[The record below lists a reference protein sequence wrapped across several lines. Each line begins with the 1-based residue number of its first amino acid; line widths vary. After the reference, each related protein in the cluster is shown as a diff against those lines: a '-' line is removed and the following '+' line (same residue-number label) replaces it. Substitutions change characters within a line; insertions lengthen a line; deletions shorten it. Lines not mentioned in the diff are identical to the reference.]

1 MGRSLFRMTGAAV
14 AGAVCAALF
23 SGGGAASAASAAS
36 HVVAASSGGTW
47 AKAEQ
52 VPGTRPLNT
61 GGYAMTQSVSCASAG
76 DCVAGGYYTHGV
88 DQEAFVV
95 NETNGTWGGA
105 QETAAALNT
114 DGGAAVDSVSC
125 ASAGNCSA
133 GGYYTGSSK
142 ASQAFVV
149 DETGGK
155 WSAAAEVAGAL
166 NKGIGAQI
174 NSVSCASAG
183 NCGAG
188 GYYTASSGHA
198 QAFVISEKNGAWGAA
213 KEVAGALNSKDAQL
227 ISVSCAS
234 AGDCSAAGFYTDRS
248 GHIQAFVVDEA
259 GGVWGSAEQVPGT
272 AALNKGGSAGVNSVS
287 CASAGDCSA
296 GGSYADGSGP
306 AEAFVVDEK
315 GGTWGDAQEVPGI
328 AALNQGGNGAEVN
341 SVSCASA
348 GNCSAGGQYTP
359 ANAGGA
365 AFVVNDASGVWGR
378 AEEVPGSGALNQGGL
393 AAISSVSC
401 ASAGDCSAGGFY
413 ADASNDQQ
421 ALVVGE
427 TNGVWGRAEEVPGT
441 AALNPGGQAEV
452 AWLSCGSVDH
462 CAAGGEYLD
471 DNFGQQ
477 AFVDTES

>member
-1 MGRSLFRMTGAAV
+1 VAA
-14 AGAVCAALF
+14 AVCAALC
-23 SGGGAASAASAAS
+23 SGGGAASAAALAS
-36 HVVAASSGGTW
+36 GTW

-52 VPGTRPLNT
+52 VPGTKALNT
-61 GGYAMTQSVSCASAG
+61 GGYGVTQSVSCASAG
-76 DCVAGGYYTHGV
+76 NCAAAGYYTHGPV
-88 DQEAFVV
+88 DQDAFVV
-95 NETNGTWGGA
+95 NETNGTWGSA

-149 DETGGK
+149 DETNGK
-155 WSAAAEVAGAL
+155 WGAAAEVAGAL

-188 GYYTASSGHA
+188 GYYTAGPGHA
-198 QAFVISEKNGAWGAA
+198 EAFVISEKNGAWGAA
-213 KEVAGALNSKDAQL
+213 KEVAGALNNKDAQL
-227 ISVSCAS
+227 ISVSCGS
-234 AGDCSAAGFYTDRS
+234 AGDCSAAGFYTGHS
-248 GHIQAFVVDEA
+248 GHIQAFVVDET

-272 AALNKGGSAGVNSVS
+272 AALSKGGSAGLNSVS
-287 CASAGDCSA
+287 CASAGNCSA
-296 GGSYADGSGP
+296 GGSYAGSSGV
-306 AEAFVVDEK
+306 AQAFVVDEK
-315 GGTWGDAQEVPGI
+315 SGTWGDAQEVPGI
-328 AALNQGGNGAEVN
+328 AALNKGGNGAEVS

-359 ANAGGA
+359 AHAGGA
-365 AFVVNDASGVWGR
+365 AFVVDETSGVWGR
-378 AEEVPGSGALNQGGL
+378 AEEVPGSGTLNQGGL
-393 AAISSVSC
+393 AGISSVSC
-401 ASAGDCSAGGFY
+401 ASAGNCSAGGFY
-413 ADASNDQQ
+413 SDGSNGQQ

-427 TNGVWGRAEEVPGT
+427 TNGVWGSAEEVPGS
-441 AALNPGGQAEV
+441 AALNPGGRAAVESV
-452 AWLSCGSVDH
+452 SCGSVDH
-462 CAAGGEYLD
+462 CGAGGEYLD